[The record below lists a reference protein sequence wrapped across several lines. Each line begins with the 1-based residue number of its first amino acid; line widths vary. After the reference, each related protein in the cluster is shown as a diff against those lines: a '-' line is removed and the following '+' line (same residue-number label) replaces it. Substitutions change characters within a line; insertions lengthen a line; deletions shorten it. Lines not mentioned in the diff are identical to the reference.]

1 MIRMYP
7 PDKEGRL
14 LAAFRF
20 HARYFSLAAETIHD
34 HQAAF
39 AALRDPARDNFA
51 LFPFLSM
58 AKRFACSRESYNGG
72 NASIKN

>member
-20 HARYFSLAAETIHD
+20 HARYFSLAAEI
-34 HQAAF
+34 QVQPLV
-39 AALRDPARDNFA
+39 ALLNMSRTYG
-51 LFPFLSM
+51 LSDT
-58 AKRFACSRESYNGG
+58 SGW
-72 NASIKN
+72 